1 MAKVVG
7 LEAQVQVYMPRSPP
21 FISANKT
28 NDTQV
33 NKGFHTHSCQKC
45 CHENVPSS
53 RKPEMDTLF
62 LSRDDAAFKSHHSH
76 RPIRLAHTTSPSDP
90 NRERERERESNIAAA
105 GNERL
110 EPIEKGCH
118 LVILETHYRPAY
130 TYRRSEHQ
138 CSRSLSTILPGGM
151 RNQNPPARAHACS
164 HMYKNTHIQACPA
177 CMKGSLSQ
185 FCPA

>member
-7 LEAQVQVYMPRSPP
+7 LEAQVRVYMPRSPP

-33 NKGFHTHSCQKC
+33 NKGFHKHSCQKC

-62 LSRDDAAFKSHHSH
+62 LNRDDAAFKSHHSH

-90 NRERERERESNIAAA
+90 NTERERERAT
-105 GNERL
+105 L
-110 EPIEKGCH
+110 PP
-118 LVILETHYRPAY
+118 LETDAWN
-130 TYRRSEHQ
+130 Q
-138 CSRSLSTILPGGM
+138 SRKAATSSFWRHTIDQRTRIEDLSANARGVSAPFFQVECAIKTHPH
-151 RNQNPPARAHACS
+151 ARAHVHTCTRT
-164 HMYKNTHIQACPA
+164 HTYKHAPP
-177 CMKGSLSQ
+177 S
-185 FCPA
+185 